1 MMEMTNTRQT
11 WAEIKEMYP
20 DQWVY
25 MADVDFGTGNIVS
38 AIVVFVGKNAD
49 DVSDFAKANRGNL
62 PNVMTRWYTGQAI
75 DDSEYV
81 DNDDAVISL
90 ATEVM

>member
-1 MMEMTNTRQT
+1 MTNTRQT

-25 MADVDFGTGNIVS
+25 MADVDFVTGNIVS
-38 AIVVFVGKNAD
+38 GVVFCVSKDED
-49 DVSDFAKANRGNL
+49 DIYAFKRANRDNL
-62 PNVMTRWYTGQAI
+62 PNHMTFWYTGQAI